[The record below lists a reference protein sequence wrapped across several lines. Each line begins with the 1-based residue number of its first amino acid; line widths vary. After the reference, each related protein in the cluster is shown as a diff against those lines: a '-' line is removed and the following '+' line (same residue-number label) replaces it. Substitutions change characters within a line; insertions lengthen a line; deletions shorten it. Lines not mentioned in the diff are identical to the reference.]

1 MIGREDQLKSLNQN
15 YSSSKSNL
23 MILYGRHGTGKT
35 TLIKEFIKDKKSF
48 YYKAVAADD
57 FEQNIMFGRAADVK
71 SDSYYEIMKTLR
83 DRGIM
88 LFVVEEF
95 HNIIKTDSDFMADVS
110 RLVRDEPKVMVILSC
125 SSVAWVE
132 NSMVKAMGNYAF
144 SINAFMK
151 LKEFSYSDF
160 INRFHNTEP
169 RELLYIYA
177 ITGGNP
183 GYVDRW
189 NENISIKENICR
201 LFLTDKGAWYKE
213 ALNYVKDEFREISVY
228 NTILSCLAMG
238 RNKLNDIHEYTG
250 YGRDKISVYLKN
262 LIAREIVE
270 KIFSYDVFGS
280 ENTRKGLY
288 RIQDSFIEFWYRYI
302 YQDWSRIDVT
312 EPHEFYDSH
321 IENRLEE
328 FVKNAFIRIAREML
342 EILGDMHKLPF
353 EAVRKG
359 SWYGKNGD
367 IHLIFEDKDGNDIIG
382 QVYVDDRK
390 VCMEDFDRL
399 RENVQLAGIN
409 GRFYYL
415 FSINGFSDDLKA
427 DNIAT
432 IGIEEL

>member
-110 RLVRDEPKVMVILSC
+110 RLVKDEPKVMVILSC

-144 SINAFMK
+144 NINAFMK

-183 GYVDRW
+183 VYVDRW

-213 ALNYVKDEFREISVY
+213 ALNYVKDEFREI
-228 NTILSCLAMG
+228 
-238 RNKLNDIHEYTG
+238 
-250 YGRDKISVYLKN
+250 
-262 LIAREIVE
+262 VE
-270 KIFSYDVFGS
+270 KIFSYDVFGN

-312 EPHEFYDSH
+312 EPYEFYDSH
-321 IENRLEE
+321 IEDRLEE
-328 FVKNAFIRIAREML
+328 FVKNAFIRIAGEML

-367 IHLIFEDKDGNDIIG
+367 IHLIFEDKDGNGIIG